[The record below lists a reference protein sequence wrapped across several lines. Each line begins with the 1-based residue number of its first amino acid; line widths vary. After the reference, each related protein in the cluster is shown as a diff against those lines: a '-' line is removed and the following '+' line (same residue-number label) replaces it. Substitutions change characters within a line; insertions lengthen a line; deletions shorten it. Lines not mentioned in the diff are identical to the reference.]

1 MVCVNIARSGN
12 RNIFLSLEANL
23 SRMCIIF
30 NLLGLATGVAGAL
43 TAVDIF
49 PAFIGSGLTSPALV
63 TAVFWWAISIV
74 LCCPE
79 LRSEFINP
87 AKGKLS
93 GMTESCRLNLK
104 VTPNSRANQVTGVLD
119 GIVGIKIKAPP
130 TEGKA
135 NTELVNYLSN
145 LLNIPKSA
153 VTIIRG
159 HTSRNKS
166 VEISGMGAE
175 DLSARLGI

>member
-1 MVCVNIARSGN
+1 
-12 RNIFLSLEANL
+12 
-23 SRMCIIF
+23 
-30 NLLGLATGVAGAL
+30 
-43 TAVDIF
+43 
-49 PAFIGSGLTSPALV
+49 
-63 TAVFWWAISIV
+63 
-74 LCCPE
+74 
-79 LRSEFINP
+79 
-87 AKGKLS
+87 
-93 GMTESCRLNLK
+93 MTESCRLNLK
-104 VTPNSRANQVTGVLD
+104 VTPNARANQVTGVLD

-175 DLSARLGI
+175 DLSDRLGI

>member
-1 MVCVNIARSGN
+1 
-12 RNIFLSLEANL
+12 
-23 SRMCIIF
+23 
-30 NLLGLATGVAGAL
+30 
-43 TAVDIF
+43 
-49 PAFIGSGLTSPALV
+49 
-63 TAVFWWAISIV
+63 
-74 LCCPE
+74 
-79 LRSEFINP
+79 
-87 AKGKLS
+87 
-93 GMTESCRLNLK
+93 MTESCRLNLK
-104 VTPNSRANQVTGVLD
+104 VTPNARANQVTGVQD

>member
-1 MVCVNIARSGN
+1 
-12 RNIFLSLEANL
+12 
-23 SRMCIIF
+23 
-30 NLLGLATGVAGAL
+30 
-43 TAVDIF
+43 
-49 PAFIGSGLTSPALV
+49 
-63 TAVFWWAISIV
+63 
-74 LCCPE
+74 
-79 LRSEFINP
+79 
-87 AKGKLS
+87 
-93 GMTESCRLNLK
+93 MTESCRLNLK
-104 VTPNSRANQVTGVLD
+104 VTPNARANQVTGVLD

>member
-1 MVCVNIARSGN
+1 
-12 RNIFLSLEANL
+12 
-23 SRMCIIF
+23 
-30 NLLGLATGVAGAL
+30 
-43 TAVDIF
+43 
-49 PAFIGSGLTSPALV
+49 
-63 TAVFWWAISIV
+63 
-74 LCCPE
+74 
-79 LRSEFINP
+79 
-87 AKGKLS
+87 
-93 GMTESCRLNLK
+93 MTESCRLNLK
-104 VTPNSRANQVTGVLD
+104 VTPNARANQVTGVLD
-119 GIVGIKIKAPP
+119 GIVGIKIKDPP

-175 DLSARLGI
+175 DLSDRLGI